1 MTKRYRERIQV
12 SVAARTGDAPV
23 PRTFRWRG
31 RPYQVLAVIGY
42 WREDGGYWAGGG
54 VEIPQRDLWRVEA
67 SRRSP
72 PETTRPGGA
81 GHGVYELVRES
92 GAWTL
97 DRVWD

>member
-1 MTKRYRERIQV
+1 MTRRYRERIQV
-12 SVAARTGDAPV
+12 RVAPGATDEPV
-23 PRTFRWRG
+23 PRAFRWRG
-31 RPYQVLAVIGY
+31 RPYRVLTVIGH

-54 VEIPQRDLWRVEA
+54 VRVPQRDLWRVEA

-72 PETTRPGGA
+72 AEPARPGGA
-81 GHGVYELVRES
+81 DHGVYELVSES

>member
-1 MTKRYRERIQV
+1 MTKRFRERIQV
-12 SVAARTGDAPV
+12 SVAARTGDAPA

-31 RPYQVLAVIGY
+31 RPYRVLAVIGH

-67 SRRSP
+67 SRRP
-72 PETTRPGGA
+72 TAGTTRPDRA
-81 GHGVYELVRES
+81 SHGVYELVSES